1 MEMSLVPIKI
11 VLLQYNLISSLF
23 GECTLFTEILCEW
36 ILFFWKIQMLNFTS
50 RLMWDKINT
59 VGVDADKQ
67 KLKGPCEHVS
77 LTVSGSY
84 CSLTLISK
92 YI

>member
-23 GECTLFTEILCEW
+23 GECTLFTEALCEW

-50 RLMWDKINT
+50 RLMWDKINM
-59 VGVDADKQ
+59 VRVDANKQ
-67 KLKGPCEHVS
+67 AER
-77 LTVSGSY
+77 
-84 CSLTLISK
+84 IM
-92 YI
+92 